1 MEQVAVMDSGLSE
14 ESPRLLLRRVPAEQP
29 DPLRQ
34 DSLRSVAT
42 PATREEHRLVERLR
56 QGDQAVFDLLVT
68 RHHDSL
74 IRFAM
79 AYVSDRSIAEEVA
92 QETWIGFLEG
102 LDRFEGRCSIR
113 TWLFSIVIHKAK
125 TCAAKETR
133 YVSLSGTLDDGSEES
148 PADPS
153 RLHGTEQGMD
163 SWAAIPRPWNE
174 ETPEEYL
181 LTKEGFAFLDR
192 AIRTL
197 PPTLREAL
205 VLRDVEEMESKE
217 ICALLKISESNLYV
231 RLHRARMRLHQQVK
245 QYLEKGLMPA

>member
-1 MEQVAVMDSGLSE
+1 MEQIAALDSGLWE
-14 ESPRLLLRRVPAEQP
+14 ESPGLLLKRVAAEQSG
-29 DPLRQ
+29 PLRQ
-34 DSLRSVAT
+34 DGFPSTAT
-42 PATREEHRLVERLR
+42 PATREERRLVEKLR

-68 RHHDSL
+68 RHHASL

-125 TCAAKETR
+125 TSAAKETR
-133 YVSLSGTLDDGSEES
+133 YVSLSGAAEDGLEEPS
-148 PADPS
+148 ADPTRS
-153 RLHGTEQGMD
+153 YGTGQGAD
-163 SWAAIPRPWNE
+163 SWAAVPRPWND
-174 ETPEEYL
+174 ETPEEHL
-181 LTKEGFAFLDR
+181 LTKEGFALLER
-192 AIRTL
+192 AIQGL

-205 VLRDVEEMESKE
+205 VLRDVEEMESKD

-231 RLHRARMRLHQQVK
+231 RLHRARARLHQQVK
-245 QYLEKGLMPA
+245 QYLEEGLTTA